1 MFRRRILF
9 SATGALGAI
18 IATATIALA
27 VWSASGSGTGD
38 ALAVVAKPVTIT
50 TVALSSTAASLYP
63 GGPAGNVYMNINNPN
78 PYPITITGA
87 SWGLVTSTNTTT
99 CANSNISV
107 DPAAPTGPFS
117 IPVPAN
123 GTTVEEI
130 PAVLDLSHA
139 APDGCQGVG
148 FNVNVTLTGTQA

>member
-1 MFRRRILF
+1 MKGKRVLISLGVLIA
-9 SATGALGAI
+9 SAVVAG
-18 IATATIALA
+18 IALA

-38 ALAVVAKPVTIT
+38 ALATTAKPIAVS

-63 GGPAGNVYMNINNPN
+63 GGPPGSVYMKIDNPN
-78 PYPITITGA
+78 PYAVTITGA
-87 SWGLVTSTNTTT
+87 SWGLATSTNPTT

-107 DPAAPTGPFS
+107 DPSAPTGPFS

-123 GTTVEEI
+123 GTVVESI
-130 PAVLDLSHA
+130 PAVLDLSHS

-148 FNVNVTLTGTQA
+148 FNVNVTLTGSQQ